1 MAALDLRFDI
11 LYALAA
17 RDGREKALF
26 GSYLP
31 EARQAL
37 ARSQPTNAL
46 PELWFE
52 LPLKGEPWLDFHA
65 LTSRED
71 LQPNMEFSA
80 ESTGGYPEVFRWFA
94 SQKSVVRQLALSW
107 DIGSG
112 AGNPQ
117 QPAIQ
122 LLTWNYAPDVVCG
135 FLEATGKANSTDA
148 YRTFFD
154 SLPEGWFP
162 CYTGVFPA
170 REEHFLR
177 VECIPQE
184 RLLQEYAR
192 DPELLQ
198 RHLEQVG
205 LVDAVP
211 SIARRCSQMANT
223 PFKLEFQFD
232 VNSSGRA
239 NPTFAASLRFACPP
253 GENGY
258 EFFGQS
264 DATTK
269 LMQSVQEAGL
279 ADKRWRLLP
288 DVSFAERLSKNG
300 QSRVLYCYPAFIKIR
315 WREGELLDAKTYL
328 LAGEQC

>member
-1 MAALDLRFDI
+1 MADMDIRFEI

-17 RDGREKALF
+17 RDGREKTLF
-26 GSYLP
+26 GNYLP
-31 EARQAL
+31 EARKAL

-52 LPLKGEPWLDFHA
+52 LPLKGEPWFDFHA
-65 LTSRED
+65 LTSAED
-71 LQPNMEFSA
+71 LQPNMEFSPQC
-80 ESTGGYPEVFRWFA
+80 TGGYPEVFRWFA
-94 SQKSVVRQLALSW
+94 SAGSEVRQLALSW
-107 DIGSG
+107 DTGSG
-112 AGNPQ
+112 NAQ

-122 LLTWNYAPDVVCG
+122 LLTWSFAPDVVCD
-135 FLEATGKANSTDA
+135 FLETADKPDTTEA
-148 YRTFFD
+148 YRTFVG
-154 SLPEGWFP
+154 SLPDGWFP
-162 CYTGVFPA
+162 CYTGIFPV
-170 REEHFLR
+170 RKEHFLR
-177 VECIPQE
+177 VECIP
-184 RLLQEYAR
+184 RGSLQQAYAR

-205 LVDAVP
+205 LVDSLSA
-211 SIARRCSQMANT
+211 IARRCSQTANT

-232 VNSSGRA
+232 VNASGRA
-239 NPTFAASLRFACPP
+239 TPTFAASLRFACPP

-279 ADKRWRLLP
+279 ADDRWRLLP

-315 WREGELLDAKTYL
+315 WREGKLLDAKTYL